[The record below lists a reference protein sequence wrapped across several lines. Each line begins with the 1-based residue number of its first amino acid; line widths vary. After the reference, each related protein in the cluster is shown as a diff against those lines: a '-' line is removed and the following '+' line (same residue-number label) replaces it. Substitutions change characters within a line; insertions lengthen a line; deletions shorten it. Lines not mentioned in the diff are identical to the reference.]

1 MPDSRISE
9 ETFYFSH
16 VGSICKGGAVT
27 CSPGT
32 TVVEAA
38 RIMHEKDLS
47 GLVVVDPL
55 ETILGVFSIREF
67 RKLIAESKGDISGVV
82 VQDVMNTRPVTV
94 QRDRYLFEAIFKMA
108 KHKIHRL
115 VVIDHQGQLC
125 GMLTDTDLLSL
136 QTRSPIYMSQEIE
149 GAESIQQLKIIN
161 ARILEML
168 NCATDAGADIR
179 SLVQLITH
187 FNDSFSLRIIEL
199 MERDEGIR
207 LPAGAAFL
215 ALGSEGRGEQTLRT
229 DQDSAMIFA
238 DDLSAEQRAA
248 AERFACRLSDALEQ
262 VGVPKCSANTMASNP
277 EWRHSLADWKL
288 LLEQWLSQPI
298 GDHMVRFG
306 MVQDF
311 RTLHGDVGL
320 EHELQQFILAGIK
333 RHGLFLPYVARN
345 IVSFVPPLGM
355 FGRIKVEQRGE
366 NKGKVDLKKAGIF
379 AITSG
384 VSLLALES
392 GIVNGSTWD
401 KLDRLE
407 ETRVLSVDFREI
419 VDNAFSY
426 LFKLRLHRQMRALA
440 AGSEPSNSIDPL
452 VMTDRERD
460 RLRTALKGVGTFL
473 RFIRDRYQLD
483 SISR

>member
-1 MPDSRISE
+1 
-9 ETFYFSH
+9 
-16 VGSICKGGAVT
+16 
-27 CSPGT
+27 
-32 TVVEAA
+32 
-38 RIMHEKDLS
+38 MHEKDLS

-55 ETILGVFSIREF
+55 ETIVGVFSIREF
-67 RKLIAESKGDISGVV
+67 RKLIAESKGDISGVE

-115 VVIDHQGQLC
+115 VVIDHQGHLC

-248 AERFACRLSDALEQ
+248 AERFACRLSDALED
-262 VGVPKCSANTMASNP
+262 VGVPKCSAHTMASNP
-277 EWRHSLADWKL
+277 EWRHSLSDWKL
-288 LLEQWLSQPI
+288 LLEQWLSQPV

-306 MVQDF
+306 MFQDF
-311 RTLHGDVGL
+311 RTLHGDVAL

-355 FGRIKVEQRGE
+355 FGRIKVEKRGE
-366 NKGKVDLKKAGIF
+366 NKGKKPG
-379 AITSG
+379 
-384 VSLLALES
+384 
-392 GIVNGSTWD
+392 
-401 KLDRLE
+401 
-407 ETRVLSVDFREI
+407 
-419 VDNAFSY
+419 
-426 LFKLRLHRQMRALA
+426 
-440 AGSEPSNSIDPL
+440 
-452 VMTDRERD
+452 
-460 RLRTALKGVGTFL
+460 FL
-473 RFIRDRYQLD
+473 R
-483 SISR
+483 SPPV